1 MRGLAGASIWL
12 EAGCTAARVRFMRD
26 TTMPF
31 WLLYSTG
38 LRMILL
44 VVTEDWMV

>member
-1 MRGLAGASIWL
+1 MWL
-12 EAGCTAARVRFMRD
+12 LEELTEARVRFMRE

-31 WLLYSTG
+31 WLLYRTG
-38 LRMILL
+38 LRMTLL